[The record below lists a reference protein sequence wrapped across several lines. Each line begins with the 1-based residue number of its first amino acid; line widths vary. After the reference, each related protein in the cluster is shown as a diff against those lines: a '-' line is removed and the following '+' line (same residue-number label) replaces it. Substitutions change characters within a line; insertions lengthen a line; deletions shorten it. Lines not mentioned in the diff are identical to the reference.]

1 MDNFDQLFSSTI
13 CEQDNNVHK
22 VGIFPGAFKPP
33 HMGHYYTA
41 LNACKNNDLV
51 YIYVSKKERALSTQ
65 NKSGPTG
72 SKDCDAERYSNFMK
86 SDKYT
91 NNLLSIKPAECA
103 RMTSASAMRAAIAI
117 KDKNTVFK
125 NLPENVDRD
134 LIYDILMQSND
145 VSNSNYGHVTIEQTM
160 SVWKLF
166 QEGLIKES
174 GKTNEQIRVFVSQIS
189 PVKDTYD
196 LVDTLNKG
204 EKAGMTSVNLYVG
217 T

>member
-1 MDNFDQLFSSTI
+1 MDNFDKLFTNLI
-13 CEQDNNVHK
+13 CEQDSNVQK

-41 LNACKNNDLV
+41 LNACKNNDVV
-51 YIYVSKKERALSTQ
+51 YIFVSKKERALSTQ

-72 SKDCDAERYSNFMK
+72 SKDCDADRYKNFMK

-91 NNLLSIKPAECA
+91 SNLLSIQPAACA

-125 NLPENVDRD
+125 NLPESVDKD

-145 VSNSNYGHVTIEQTM
+145 VSNPNYGHVTIEQTM
-160 SVWKLF
+160 SIWGLF
-166 QEGLIKES
+166 QEGLIEES
-174 GKTNEQIRVFVSQIS
+174 GKNNEQIRVFISQVS

-196 LVDTLNKG
+196 LVDNLNKDD
-204 EKAGMTSVNLYVG
+204 KASMTSVNLYVG